1 MKRLMFI
8 GSALL
13 ALSGCLVPPSSVEE
27 ARGHSLYSSTNVG
40 VTRSAD
46 AVYRSLTGQRAQSCF
61 SFTLQRTSGAFGGPT
76 AVEQENFRL
85 RPESRR
91 SIILERLSV
100 RGWYPYGIVDISSAG
115 GGARATITMQRN
127 DLVFR
132 EALEGYIRGDTSS
145 CPKNSPFL

>member
-1 MKRLMFI
+1 M
-8 GSALL
+8 
-13 ALSGCLVPPSSVEE
+13 CLKPQRNGRAVKVHAVQNLPCK
-27 ARGHSLYSSTNVG
+27 VG
-40 VTRSAD
+40 RKQNFP
-46 AVYRSLTGQRAQSCF
+46 L
-61 SFTLQRTSGAFGGPT
+61 TLQRTSGAFGGPT